1 MATDLRARLLVALS
15 GDPEGTPGWIRELA
29 EGDDAGHF
37 AEDGAAWTV
46 HGSMATLVAGIRALL
61 LQALHP
67 GAMAGVHD
75 WSSYREDPLG
85 RLAGTVRWVVCV
97 TYGSTAQAARET
109 ARVGRLHARV
119 AGSYRDGA
127 GAERTY
133 RADDGGLAAWVHL
146 AFTDA
151 FLTCQQTWGAR
162 GRRQRRRT
170 ERQGAA
176 GRMRG
181 GGIPGG
187 ADAYVAEWAIAGRL
201 MRVEDPPSTAAA
213 LRQRLSGYLERGEL
227 RGDAR
232 VHDVVAFLRRPPVGV
247 EGASALGY
255 RLLFEGAV
263 ATIPAPYRRL
273 LGVRRSPLPVVT
285 ATRAVLWIA
294 GRALASG
301 EGRRAQDWARLRL
314 RRLEAERPS

>member
-1 MATDLRARLLVALS
+1 MPADLRARLLTALS
-15 GDPEGTPGWIRELA
+15 GEPDGAPRWIRELA

-75 WSSYREDPLG
+75 WSTYRDDPLG

-97 TYGSTAQAARET
+97 TYGSTEQAARET

-119 AGSYRDGA
+119 AGDFVDGR
-127 GAERTY
+127 GAERAY
-133 RADDGGLAAWVHL
+133 RADDAALAEWVHL

-151 FLTCQQTWGAR
+151 FLTCQQTWGR
-162 GRRQRRRT
+162 
-170 ERQGAA
+170 
-176 GRMRG
+176 RMRG
-181 GGIPGG
+181 GRIPGG
-187 ADAYVAEWAIAGRL
+187 PDAYVAEWALAGRL
-201 MRVEDPPSTAAA
+201 MRVAQPPLSAAE
-213 LRQRLSGYLERGEL
+213 LRRHLDGYLERGEL
-227 RGDAR
+227 RGDER
-232 VHDVVAFLRRPPVGV
+232 VRDVVSFLRRPPLP
-247 EGASALGY
+247 GAAGLGY

-263 ATIPAPYRRL
+263 ATIPRPYRRL

-285 ATRAVLWIA
+285 GTRLVLAIA
-294 GRALASG
+294 ERALASG
-301 EGRRAQDWARLRL
+301 DGKGAQEWARERL
-314 RRLEAERPS
+314 RRLEAERAA